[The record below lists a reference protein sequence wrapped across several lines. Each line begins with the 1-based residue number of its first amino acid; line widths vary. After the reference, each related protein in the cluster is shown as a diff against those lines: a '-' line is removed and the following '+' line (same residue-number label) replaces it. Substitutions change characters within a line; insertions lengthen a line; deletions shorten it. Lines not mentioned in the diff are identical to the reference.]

1 MTNISRGIFHRAFWH
16 EFGVTTGF
24 EIARHGGQS
33 PCWRARA
40 SCKSVAAHACG
51 HAGVIIIKILAVWT
65 AFSVALGLAIAPG
78 LSRRI
83 RDMNF
88 PPDEEGE

>member
-1 MTNISRGIFHRAFWH
+1 VH
-16 EFGVTTGF
+16 
-24 EIARHGGQS
+24 AR
-33 PCWRARA
+33 
-40 SCKSVAAHACG
+40 G

-88 PPDEEGE
+88 PPNEEDE

>member
-1 MTNISRGIFHRAFWH
+1 VH
-16 EFGVTTGF
+16 
-24 EIARHGGQS
+24 AR
-33 PCWRARA
+33 RD
-40 SCKSVAAHACG
+40 
-51 HAGVIIIKILAVWT
+51 AGVIIIKILAAWT

-88 PPDEEGE
+88 PPEDDDE